1 MKRKEYT
8 YKNLTFILTPTFD
21 EAIGLKLVNVLPC
34 CSLYVVGISYGVS
47 LSWLIFEV
55 IIHRENA

>member
-21 EAIGLKLVNVLPC
+21 EASGLKLVNVLPC

-47 LSWLIFEV
+47 LSGKALL
-55 IIHRENA
+55 

>member
-1 MKRKEYT
+1 MNRKEYK

-21 EAIGLKLVNVLPC
+21 EPSGLKLVEVFPC
-34 CSLYVVGISYGVS
+34 CSLYVVGKSYGVS

-55 IIHRENA
+55 IIHRENH

>member
-1 MKRKEYT
+1 MNRREYK
-8 YKNLTFILTPTFD
+8 YKNFTIILTPTID
-21 EAIGLKLVNVLPC
+21 EDSVLKLIDILPC
-34 CSLYVVGISYGVS
+34 FSLYTINKSYGMS

>member
-1 MKRKEYT
+1 MKRREYK
-8 YKNLTFILTPTFD
+8 YKNFTIILTPTID
-21 EAIGLKLVNVLPC
+21 EDSGLKLIDILPC
-34 CSLYVVGISYGVS
+34 FSLYTINKNYGIS